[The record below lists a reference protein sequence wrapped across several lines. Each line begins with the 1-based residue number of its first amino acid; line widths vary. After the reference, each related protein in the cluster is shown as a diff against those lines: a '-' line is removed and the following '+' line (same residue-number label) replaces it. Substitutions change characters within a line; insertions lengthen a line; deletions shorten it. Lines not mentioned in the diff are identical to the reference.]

1 MNSQSVKLEDGC
13 SGDETEKSVTGRV
26 VVTYKLPI

>member
-13 SGDETEKSVTGRV
+13 SGEKSVTGG
-26 VVTYKLPI
+26 TYKLPVLTE

>member
-1 MNSQSVKLEDGC
+1 MNSQSGKLEDGC

-26 VVTYKLPI
+26 VVHTNFQY